1 MSNTKKT
8 FIMLAIDVIA
18 AIILFSLLM
27 LFIKNTYNLEKVS
40 SMISSSTL
48 PENVHIKNEI
58 VSDESTQYVDYY
70 IKDDNTYV
78 CQKDNSL
85 TIAETLQNTETSEQI
100 IILHKDKVITK
111 SSNETDMEIPLKE
124 TFSILSEKAKES
136 KNSVVYKYC
145 GKENI
150 EGKECI
156 KVSFEEK
163 LTDKVEITYF
173 YIDLEKNY
181 IIKYEYYEG
190 SNEKELNKIQ
200 TETYSY
206 EENSVTDNDILKFDI
221 NNYPDYQYIGE

>member
-136 KNSVVYKYC
+136 KNSVVYKYP
-145 GKENI
+145 I
-150 EGKECI
+150 
-156 KVSFEEK
+156 
-163 LTDKVEITYF
+163 
-173 YIDLEKNY
+173 
-181 IIKYEYYEG
+181 
-190 SNEKELNKIQ
+190 
-200 TETYSY
+200 
-206 EENSVTDNDILKFDI
+206 
-221 NNYPDYQYIGE
+221 